1 MAKVIFKGSILVI
14 GCGSVSQCTLPLL
27 PQLLDVPYERITVI
41 DFVDN
46 RARIKELLERGVTYV
61 QQRITPDN
69 LVEIL
74 GQYLKAGD
82 ILIDLAWNIETI
94 EMLEWCRER
103 SVLFINTSVEKWD
116 PYADRVRQ
124 DPRNYTLYSRQMEL
138 RALVQKWGSN
148 NGPSAIVDHGANP
161 GLVSHFTKHALIGI
175 TQKLLE
181 CKPHDPRV
189 QDLKAALAAKDFKR
203 MARLAQVQ
211 VIHISERDSQD
222 SSVPRRVNEFVN
234 TWSIEGLYEEGV
246 APAEMGW
253 GTHEKSLPPGAVV
266 FEDGPCNQICLSS
279 LGMNTFAR
287 SWVPSGPIVGMIIRH
302 GEAFGISDHLTVW
315 EGNRAVYRPTVH
327 YVYCPSDAAI
337 ASLYE
342 LRMRQYKLQSDQRI
356 LSDEIISGQDELGVL
371 LMGHDFKSWWTGSI
385 LDIEEARRLVPHQ
398 NATTVQVAISV
409 IAAVLWMLKNP
420 TRGFCLPDDIDH
432 EEILKI
438 SRPFLGKMVSEPIDW
453 TPLDNIDTT
462 FTNFGAQTPKVE
474 DCWQFSTFQRGAGL

>member
-1 MAKVIFKGSILVI
+1 M
-14 GCGSVSQCTLPLL
+14 
-27 PQLLDVPYERITVI
+27 
-41 DFVDN
+41 
-46 RARIKELLERGVTYV
+46 
-61 QQRITPDN
+61 
-69 LVEIL
+69 
-74 GQYLKAGD
+74 
-82 ILIDLAWNIETI
+82 
-94 EMLEWCRER
+94 
-103 SVLFINTSVEKWD
+103 
-116 PYADRVRQ
+116 
-124 DPRNYTLYSRQMEL
+124 
-138 RALVQKWGSN
+138 
-148 NGPSAIVDHGANP
+148 
-161 GLVSHFTKHALIGI
+161 
-175 TQKLLE
+175 
-181 CKPHDPRV
+181 

-287 SWVPSGPIVGMIIRH
+287 SWVPSGPILGMVIRH